1 MAHVNAKLGAK
12 DNVTCRRLNV
22 SQRRNDF
29 QWYRPYLFATDATR
43 PQDMTPNTT
52 TYFCNDPKKGTRK
65 LKYNRTQK
73 VD

>member
-1 MAHVNAKLGAK
+1 MSHVNAKLGAR

-22 SQRRNDF
+22 SQRRNGF
-29 QWYRPYLFATDATR
+29 QWYKPYLFTTDAIK

-52 TYFCNDPKKGTRK
+52 TYPCNNPKKGAPK
-65 LKYNRTQK
+65 LKHNRTQK